1 MHLCE
6 EGVVHLTISFWHLL
20 MNVEKLGKSDFWRNE
35 KICWRYHHFTH
46 AYQKLQSYEVEFLRS
61 KVRQHF
67 LSFWAIFCSCA
78 PLLTLKIKI
87 WKKCKKTSGDI
98 ILLHMCTINQDQMYP
113 WYDTW
118 FLRNEVQQT
127 ELSWIIL
134 KISKMKKNLEMSSFY
149 TNVPKMMS
157 IR

>member
-1 MHLCE
+1 MWGRRGAPHNFLLAFINE
-6 EGVVHLTISFWHLL
+6 RWKTRKIRLLKKWKNLLEISSFYTC
-20 MNVEKLGKSDFWRNE
+20 VPKPR
-35 KICWRYHHFTH
+35 
-46 AYQKLQSYEVEFLRS
+46 SYEVEFLRS
-61 KVRQHF
+61 KVRQNF
-67 LSFWAIFCSCA
+67 LSFWAIFCSFA
-78 PLLTLKIKI
+78 RLLTLKIKI
-87 WKKCKKTSGDI
+87 WEKCKKTPEDI
-98 ILLHMCTINQDQMYP
+98 ILLHMCTINQDQMHP